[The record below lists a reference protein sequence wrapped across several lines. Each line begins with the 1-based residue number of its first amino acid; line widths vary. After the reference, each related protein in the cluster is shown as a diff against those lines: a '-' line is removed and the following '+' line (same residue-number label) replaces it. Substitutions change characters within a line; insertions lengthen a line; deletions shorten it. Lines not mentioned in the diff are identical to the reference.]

1 MLYLDTK
8 YLDKIIEKIKI
19 IFVHSIG
26 SVSLGANVCT
36 SGWLLGFVPLV
47 FLYTTVNMI
56 PHRSNTPKIVGIKNF
71 FPCLNIPL
79 PNYF

>member
-26 SVSLGANVCT
+26 SVSLGANV
-36 SGWLLGFVPLV
+36 
-47 FLYTTVNMI
+47 
-56 PHRSNTPKIVGIKNF
+56 
-71 FPCLNIPL
+71 
-79 PNYF
+79 